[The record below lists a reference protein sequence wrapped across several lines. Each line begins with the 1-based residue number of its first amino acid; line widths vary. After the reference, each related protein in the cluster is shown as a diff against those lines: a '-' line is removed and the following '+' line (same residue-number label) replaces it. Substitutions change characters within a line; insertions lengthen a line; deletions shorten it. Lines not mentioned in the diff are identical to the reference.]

1 LDHEAAVHEQ
11 QDNLFEADDSD
22 KDVEIK
28 SWPIIVEDIQW
39 CKTNRGND
47 RVCMAGFTY
56 DYISI
61 SLKKKPS
68 LFSLL
73 AKELWLSVNHSHVT
87 KITMILVISKI
98 IDV

>member
-1 LDHEAAVHEQ
+1 MDHEAAVHEQ

-73 AKELWLSVNHSHVT
+73 AKELWLSVNH
-87 KITMILVISKI
+87 
-98 IDV
+98 

>member
-47 RVCMAGFTY
+47 RVCMTGFTY